1 MLIDA
6 DYLLV
11 PPHSHHEHLE
21 VFWIAEGQLH
31 CDIGPISR
39 VFGPEDGEIEI
50 HPGTRHTFH
59 SIAGQ
64 RAVLYER
71 SEPRVRRLMVVIVS
85 LTCRQDGNKEIA
97 FRNLTDGGYE
107 RNSTL
112 VRAMTAFY
120 KVRYLRCIS
129 VEVLILPKGRCA

>member
-1 MLIDA
+1 MVTDA

-31 CDIGPISR
+31 CDIGPISK

-71 SEPRVRRLMVVIVS
+71 SEPRVRRLIGVIAR
-85 LTCRQDGNKEIA
+85 LTCPQDGNKEIA

-120 KVRYLRCIS
+120 KVRLLRPFPLKC
-129 VEVLILPKGRCA
+129 LHFQKGRCA